1 LSSRDHLEITLGVRD
16 GESAPD
22 IHGECRRRIAALEAI
37 VAMQQNLVE
46 EQQRKIEAF
55 EARLNQ
61 NSRNSS
67 RPPSSDPPSVPPRPL
82 KPLSGRK
89 PGGQPGHPGH
99 KRDLLPPDQVN
110 RVTDVKPDRCDKCG
124 RVLRGRDP
132 DPWRHQVTELPPIMA
147 QTDEWRLHALDCP
160 CGHVAQATLPEGVP
174 QGAFGPR
181 LQATLGYLTGVARL
195 TKRPIEEVVK
205 DLFGVSVSLGAI
217 VAQQQAVSEAVAPAV
232 EDARDYV
239 QKQSVVNADE
249 TGWKEGLKGV
259 GERGRKKAWLWVAV
273 TQWVTVFL
281 IHASRGG
288 VAAKAL
294 LGEFAGRL
302 GSDRWGGYNAWE
314 IKKRQICWAHL
325 IRDFVGFTERGGQAE
340 QIGKLLLLQTEKMF
354 ELWKRVRDGTLA
366 RSTFQEYMR
375 PIRRRVEDLL
385 QKGTRCGEP
394 KTQGMCKKI
403 LTVTAALWTFVR
415 VEGVEP
421 TNNAAERAIRHAVL
435 YRKGCFG
442 TQSEAGSRFV
452 ERILT
457 VVATLR
463 QQERNVMEYLTE
475 ACARAMVGKKPPS
488 LLPSRACEA
497 AA

>member
-1 LSSRDHLEITLGVRD
+1 MWMEV
-16 GESAPD
+16 GER
-22 IHGECRRRIAALEAI
+22 GEDVHAACRERISGLEAI
-37 VAMQQNLVE
+37 VAAQQKLIE
-46 EQQRKIEAF
+46 ELQRRDADKQRKIEAL

-67 RPPSSDPPSVPPRPL
+67 RPPSSDPPSIPLRPP
-82 KPLSGRK
+82 KPPSGRK
-89 PGGQPGHPGH
+89 PGGQPGHQGF
-99 KRDLLPPDQVN
+99 KRDLVPLEKVK
-110 RVTDVKPDRCDKCG
+110 RSMDVKPPQCGKCS
-124 RVLRGRDP
+124 RALRGSDP
-132 DPWRHQVTELPPIMA
+132 NPLRHQVTELPALMA
-147 QTDEWRLHALDCP
+147 ETEEWRLHALVCL
-160 CGHVAQATLPEGVP
+160 CGHTTRAALPEGVP
-174 QGAFGPR
+174 LGSFGPR

-232 EDARDYV
+232 QEARDYV
-239 QKQSVVNADE
+239 QKQSIVNADE
-249 TGWKEGLKGV
+249 TGWKEGIKG
-259 GERGRKKAWLWVAV
+259 GDQRGRKKAWLWVAV

-281 IHASRGG
+281 IHASRGA

-294 LGEFAGRL
+294 LGEFAGWL

-314 IKKRQICWAHL
+314 VKKRQICWAHL
-325 IRDFVGFTERGGQAE
+325 IRDFVGFTERGGQAAE
-340 QIGKLLLLQTEKMF
+340 IGKLLLLQTEKMF
-354 ELWKRVRDGTLA
+354 ELWKRVRDGPLA
-366 RSTFQEYMR
+366 RSTFQVYMR
-375 PIRRRVEDLL
+375 PIRRRVEALL
-385 QKGTRCGEP
+385 REGTRCAES
-394 KTQGMCKKI
+394 KTEGMCEMI
-403 LTVTAALWTFVR
+403 LKVKPALWTFVR

-463 QQERNVMEYLTE
+463 QQERNVLEYLTE
-475 ACARAMVGKKPPS
+475 ACSRAQAGRKPLS
-488 LLPSRACEA
+488 LLPGRAHVA